1 MIKNLRYLR
10 EKRGLSQSE
19 FAAAVGISQQSVYKY
34 ENQTTEPD
42 IAVLKKIALFFNTSV
57 DFLIGNTDIERKY
70 ETVYKCELNE
80 DEMFMMEK
88 YRGTGEE
95 GQKAIL
101 SLLDALSKEQP

>member
-10 EKRGLSQSE
+10 EKKGLSQSE

-42 IAVLKKIALFFNTSV
+42 IEILTKIAGYFNTSV
-57 DFLIGNTDIERKY
+57 DFLVGNTDIERKY
-70 ETVYKCELNE
+70 ETVYEYELNE
-80 DEMFMMEK
+80 DEMSMMEK
-88 YRGTGEE
+88 YRETCED

-101 SLLDALSKEQP
+101 SLLDALRKV